1 MKGLRIALFLCL
13 FNYCNGFSAPSLKKE
28 TVYIGSSKLIV
39 EIAATPETRE
49 RGLMYR
55 GSLDP
60 DHGMLFVFRK
70 ADVQTFWMKNT
81 LIPLDIGFF
90 DDQGFLILTH
100 SMDVDDGKKRYSS
113 MEPALY
119 AVETSKGWFEKHHIR
134 KYAELK
140 LPYPIQG
147 L

>member
-1 MKGLRIALFLCL
+1 MKLTFTILISFLIA
-13 FNYCNGFSAPSLKKE
+13 CNGLTAPSLKKE
-28 TVYIGSSKLIV
+28 TIYIGTNKLTV
-39 EIAATPETRE
+39 EIAATPESRE

-55 GSLDP
+55 SSLDP

-70 ADVQTFWMKNT
+70 PDVQTFWMKNT

-100 SMDVDDGKKRYSS
+100 SMDTDDGKKRYSS

-119 AVETSKGWFEKHHIR
+119 AVETDRGWFEKKQIR

-140 LPYPIQG
+140 LPYPMKG